1 MKPNLK
7 HSNYFFIALF
17 LIIALISFFVVKELI
32 FAILYSIVLAYFFY
46 PLYDKINSFIKIR
59 WISATLVIILI
70 VFLLIVPLIFV
81 SNQLIEES
89 LNFYS
94 AVRKFDANLTPFLRE
109 GLQNIMLSFNKIASD
124 FLFSLPAR
132 LLSIFVSLFL
142 LFYLLIDGKNL
153 LEGFKRI
160 IPLDEHKKELYFNE
174 FKNVSYS
181 VIYGSV
187 LTGIIIGILTGI
199 GFYLFNVS
207 SPILLSFVVMILVI
221 LPIVGS
227 ALVWLPISVLKLTNG
242 DSADG
247 MGLLIYNIILTII
260 SSILTYKLVS
270 KKSKMHPALT
280 ILGVIGGLKF
290 FGFIG
295 VIFGPFVLALF
306 ITMLKYL
313 AFEK

>member
-1 MKPNLK
+1 
-7 HSNYFFIALF
+7 
-17 LIIALISFFVVKELI
+17 
-32 FAILYSIVLAYFFY
+32 
-46 PLYDKINSFIKIR
+46 
-59 WISATLVIILI
+59 
-70 VFLLIVPLIFV
+70 
-81 SNQLIEES
+81 
-89 LNFYS
+89 
-94 AVRKFDANLTPFLRE
+94 
-109 GLQNIMLSFNKIASD
+109 
-124 FLFSLPAR
+124 
-132 LLSIFVSLFL
+132 
-142 LFYLLIDGKNL
+142 
-153 LEGFKRI
+153 
-160 IPLDEHKKELYFNE
+160 
-174 FKNVSYS
+174 
-181 VIYGSV
+181 
-187 LTGIIIGILTGI
+187 
-199 GFYLFNVS
+199 
-207 SPILLSFVVMILVI
+207 MILVI